1 MPTLR
6 SMEGISRID
15 IEGLKSIGGRL
26 SLNVG
31 KLTILAGANSSGKST
46 VMQGLLLQKQTLN
59 APFDPGPLLL
69 NGDNVKFSEAT
80 QLLHTGLG
88 GGTRTSTRRAGQIAI
103 GIATERGQVAVETTY
118 RVDSKEGLDIERTA
132 SSYYGKAVDL
142 TPGLASDR
150 IRGLVQS
157 ILPGIREIEG
167 DLVQDAFAWSVK
179 TRRCF
184 LVAVRQPAGGQGE
197 LFYSSYEFGPDWAA
211 NLVRGI
217 IHLPGLRG
225 NPERSYPV
233 TAVGQEFPGQFQNY
247 MASLIHNWKSSQA
260 EKVQQLGQ
268 DLSDL
273 GLTWKV
279 ETRPVDDTSLAVQ
292 VGRTRTPARGGARD
306 LVNIADVGLG
316 VSQVLPV
323 LVALRAA
330 TPGQLVYLEQPE
342 IHLHPSAQY
351 ALARILLEA
360 AARGSRVIVET
371 HSSLLLRGLQ
381 VAIAKEK
388 VALPPKE
395 VALHW
400 FSRDD
405 AGVTGVTSCTLD
417 EEGAFGDWP
426 ADFDDISLQ
435 ADSDYLDAVAD
446 RPSRP

>member
-6 SMEGISRID
+6 SMGGISRID
-15 IEGLKSIGGRL
+15 IEGLKSLGEKL
-26 SLNVG
+26 SLNLG

-69 NGDNVKFSEAT
+69 NGENVKFSEAA

-88 GGTRTSTRRAGQIAI
+88 EGSRRSTKRAGKVTI
-103 GIATERGQVAVETTY
+103 GTATERGQVAVATTY
-118 RVDSKEGLDIERTA
+118 RIGGKETLEIERTS
-132 SSYYGKAVDL
+132 SSYHGKTVDL
-142 TPGLASDR
+142 TPDLTSAQISESVR
-150 IRGLVQS
+150 AV
-157 ILPGIREIEG
+157 LPGLQEMEDERRPP
-167 DLVQDAFAWSVK
+167 AFAWSVQPH
-179 TRRCF
+179 RCF
-184 LVAVRQPAGGQGE
+184 LVAAHGRTDGVPE
-197 LFYSSYEFGPDWAA
+197 LFHSPYKFGPDWAA
-211 NLVRGI
+211 NLIRGI

-233 TAVGQEFPGQFQNY
+233 TAVGKEFPGQFQNY
-247 MASLIHNWKSSQA
+247 MASLIHNWKSSA
-260 EKVQQLGQ
+260 GERVQRLGK

-279 ETRPVDDTSLAVQ
+279 DTKPVDDTSLAIS
-292 VGRTRTPARGGARD
+292 VGRTRTSARGGARD

-330 TPGQLVYLEQPE
+330 APEQLVYLEQPE

-360 AARGSRVIVET
+360 AARGSRVIIET

-388 VALPPKE
+388 VSLPPKE

-446 RPSRP
+446 RRSRP